1 MTEEKDDYVDD
12 DLEERRRRWEGIH
25 NDEAAQSRLPFD
37 NTSQKEQE
45 GSNTSLMEWVFGS
58 LGCLGGNGR
67 LMLRALQVN
76 PDFVLMNS
84 IWRYEP

>member
-45 GSNTSLMEWVFGS
+45 GSNTSLMAWVFGS
-58 LGCLGGNGR
+58 LGCLGVTTVSCYG
-67 LMLRALQVN
+67 LYKLILIL
-76 PDFVLMNS
+76 F
-84 IWRYEP
+84 

>member
-45 GSNTSLMEWVFGS
+45 GSNMSLMEWVFGS
-58 LGCLGGNGR
+58 LGCLGVTAVSCYG
-67 LMLRALQVN
+67 LYKLILIL
-76 PDFVLMNS
+76 F
-84 IWRYEP
+84 

>member
-45 GSNTSLMEWVFGS
+45 GSNTNLIEWVFGS
-58 LGCLGGNGR
+58 LGCLGGTAVSCYG
-67 LMLRALQVN
+67 LYKLILIL
-76 PDFVLMNS
+76 F
-84 IWRYEP
+84 